1 MAKKIELKPVT
12 RIEGSMKVSI
22 NLDDKGDVK
31 QARAN
36 ILEFRGF
43 EAFLQG
49 RHVSKVP
56 TITPRICGVCPVPH
70 HLASIKA
77 IESGLGIEPP
87 ETVKMLRELMLVSE
101 HVSDHMLHVFL
112 MAGSDI
118 LLADLPLEQ
127 RGMVTLYERYP
138 DMMKELFEVRQVTQS
153 IISALGVQAVHP
165 NTAIPGGITKHLSES
180 DRDQFLQGVRQAK
193 NRVLKLYD
201 VLIPEL
207 EKALKTYEGLAR
219 LDTNFVGL
227 VKNGNMELYD
237 GVVRIIDAR
246 GETLSEFNPPEYLE
260 YIAEKSLDYTY
271 AKASYLKSNEFPE
284 DIYRAGPIAR
294 VNVAKSVTTEL
305 ANNYV
310 QEFKSTFGNVVQETL
325 ALNLARYICI
335 VYSIERAEQLL
346 EDEKI
351 TSKETVPSLEYV
363 AGEGTGIVEAPRGV
377 LIHHFRWNDDGYVTM
392 ANIITPTN
400 ANSYAIDSS
409 LKKVAERSI
418 KAGKVNETLLED
430 EIGLTIRAYDPC
442 LSCATHT
449 LSGQMPLDV
458 AIYNSK
464 GEVTTRLGQS
474 LYTGTFEKNSCCS
487 IDERIGE

>member
-1 MAKKIELKPVT
+1 MATKIEIKPIT

-22 NLDDKGDVK
+22 NLDDEGNVK
-31 QARAN
+31 QAHAN

-49 RHVSKVP
+49 RHISKVP

-77 IESGLGIEPP
+77 IEAGLRVEIP

-101 HVSDHMLHVFL
+101 HVSDHMLHMFVL
-112 MAGSDI
+112 AGSDI

-138 DMMKELFEVRQVTQS
+138 DIVKEMFSVREVTQS
-153 IISALGVQAVHP
+153 IISILGVQAVHP
-165 NTAIPGGITKHLSES
+165 TTAIPGGITKYLSET
-180 DRDQFLQGVRQAK
+180 DRDHFLVMVKSAK
-193 NRVLKLYD
+193 NSILKLYD
-201 VLIPEL
+201 ILVTNL

-227 VKNGNMELYD
+227 VKRDNIEFYD
-237 GVVRIIDAR
+237 GTVRIVAPR
-246 GETLSEFNPPEYLE
+246 GEVLSEFNPPEYLE
-260 YIAEKSLDYTY
+260 YIGEKNLDYTY
-271 AKASYLKSNEFPE
+271 AKASYLKSNESSQE
-284 DIYRAGPIAR
+284 IYRAGPIAR
-294 VNVAKSVTTEL
+294 VNVAKSATTEH
-305 ANNYV
+305 ANNYM

-335 VYSIERAEQLL
+335 VYAIERAEQLL
-346 EDEKI
+346 EDKKI
-351 TSKETVPSLEYV
+351 TNKEIMPSLAYV
-363 AGEGTGIVEAPRGV
+363 AGEGTGIVEAPRGI

-418 KAGKVNETLLED
+418 KTGKVNETLLEN
-430 EIGLTIRAYDPC
+430 EIGLAIRAYDPC

-464 GEVTTRLGQS
+464 GEVTKRLGQS
-474 LYTGTFEKNSCCS
+474 LHTGTFEKNSCSS